1 MDKWKSLRAQ
11 FRYHYKK
18 RDSFVD
24 WKYAQDMAFLEQ
36 HIRWGRKSIS
46 FNQSN
51 DENGIIQQQE
61 NGHYNKTVANS
72 PFSPRLRAKSSQR
85 VSKEDIDQ
93 VSSEKPL
100 SLIWHRLLAY
110 NQKINHIF
118 VRNSGILKQ
127 NLKSLIGFSILM
139 VCILMI
145 LFYFHSF

>member
-51 DENGIIQQQE
+51 RHTHTLNVISHIASCNDKKMAHNY
-61 NGHYNKTVANS
+61 HYVHSHYITKKKFMFCMNK
-72 PFSPRLRAKSSQR
+72 
-85 VSKEDIDQ
+85 
-93 VSSEKPL
+93 
-100 SLIWHRLLAY
+100 
-110 NQKINHIF
+110 
-118 VRNSGILKQ
+118 
-127 NLKSLIGFSILM
+127 
-139 VCILMI
+139 
-145 LFYFHSF
+145 